1 VMPDQR
7 KRRGRV
13 FGLSRTRGRVR
24 GERGTAMVEMAL
36 VLPWLLLLLLAMID
50 FGKAIN
56 YWIDETHL
64 ANEGAR
70 WATVNNNPGG
80 TTTLQDYI
88 RGQAETVEQRGG
100 QTLVKGTQQTA
111 HSLGVSICFYKA
123 SDGTSTSSPA
133 VGDTVEVI
141 VSYRYDW
148 MPFLTSAQWGG
159 LGPHTTIA
167 GKSAMRLEVL
177 PTKYFTTDNT
187 GGTCPS
193 AA

>member
-1 VMPDQR
+1 MMPDQR

-70 WATVNNNPGG
+70 WATISSMPCSSRTRRSWSSFSG
-80 TTTLQDYI
+80 L
-88 RGQAETVEQRGG
+88 
-100 QTLVKGTQQTA
+100 TA
-111 HSLGVSICFYKA
+111 
-123 SDGTSTSSPA
+123 SS
-133 VGDTVEVI
+133 G
-141 VSYRYDW
+141 R
-148 MPFLTSAQWGG
+148 
-159 LGPHTTIA
+159 
-167 GKSAMRLEVL
+167 
-177 PTKYFTTDNT
+177 
-187 GGTCPS
+187 
-193 AA
+193 